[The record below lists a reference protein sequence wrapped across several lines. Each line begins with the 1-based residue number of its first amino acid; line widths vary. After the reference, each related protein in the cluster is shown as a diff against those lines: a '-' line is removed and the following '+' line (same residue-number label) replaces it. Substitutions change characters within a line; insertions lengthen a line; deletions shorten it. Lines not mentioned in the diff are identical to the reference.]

1 MLSKLLFR
9 VRFGRTLAQW
19 KGLTAASYFKKYPP
33 FGRIFPWQGEKCGLA
48 R

>member
-9 VRFGRTLAQW
+9 VRFGRALAQW
-19 KGLTAASYFKKYPP
+19 KGLAAAGYFKKWLP